1 MDIHKIVALGD
12 MSARVEYLDEY
23 RGTAGI
29 MLWELSE
36 EHKLVLVFMEKKCL
50 SGKRGKRDVV
60 ISQ

>member
-1 MDIHKIVALGD
+1 
-12 MSARVEYLDEY
+12 MSAPAEYLDEY
-23 RGTAGI
+23 RGAAGI
-29 MLWELSE
+29 MLWKLSE